1 MDSRDDLSL
10 RVEACDAVSLEA
22 TATLVR
28 SLKRPLGGC
37 FLMTL
42 VLADQLFMHQTEES
56 FRKVCDAKVKALETF
71 EKVFPIENLDFF
83 VFFSSTVAVLGNVG
97 QANYAA

>member
-1 MDSRDDLSL
+1 
-10 RVEACDAVSLEA
+10 
-22 TATLVR
+22 
-28 SLKRPLGGC
+28 
-37 FLMTL
+37 MTL